1 MASRNSSIYSLLAAI
16 LVFIGFFFSF
26 ISVSALGYSVSVASG
41 FTFAFSFAAFPAVL
55 CFLVFLA
62 NLAMIVLLAMNK
74 KGPWGIVFYVCALLM
89 LIAIITIGSVSEY
102 GVSGG
107 SGFGIWWCLI
117 FLIIAGTLYMFGDKF
132 KLPELPMAKVRDG
145 AQKMAESAQK
155 VAHSASVDAANATA
169 PAKYCGECGAKMAS
183 DAKFCPNCGKK
194 CE

>member
-74 KGPWGIVFYVCALLM
+74 KGPSSMSAL
-89 LIAIITIGSVSEY
+89 
-102 GVSGG
+102 
-107 SGFGIWWCLI
+107 C
-117 FLIIAGTLYMFGDKF
+117 
-132 KLPELPMAKVRDG
+132 
-145 AQKMAESAQK
+145 
-155 VAHSASVDAANATA
+155 
-169 PAKYCGECGAKMAS
+169 
-183 DAKFCPNCGKK
+183 
-194 CE
+194 